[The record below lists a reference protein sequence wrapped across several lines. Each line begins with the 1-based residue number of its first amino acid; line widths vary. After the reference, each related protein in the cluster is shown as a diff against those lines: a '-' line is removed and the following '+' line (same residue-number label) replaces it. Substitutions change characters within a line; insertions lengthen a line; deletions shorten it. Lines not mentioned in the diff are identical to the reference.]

1 MNPYI
6 RKDVLLKK
14 ILYILILITSVRIA
28 FGGDAPAA
36 EYAGKRDVFMAGA
49 GVIITRN
56 PHKGIGTES
65 RGIPLF
71 FYRNE
76 KFLFYGPILNYSLL
90 KEERWE
96 VRGLARVRF
105 EGYEEDD
112 SRYLR
117 GMDDREWTLEL
128 GGSLSRILGEARI
141 TADVSAD
148 VLNEHKG
155 HQVRLSY
162 NYDFRGAANIRDLLV
177 TPSIG
182 VTYRSRQ
189 LNDYYYGVR
198 SNEAIPGRPEY
209 NVGDSTGLLTALR
222 LNYRLNEQ
230 WSVMGMGAVQ
240 WLGSEIT
247 DSPIVEKHY
256 MTSLLLGILFRF

>member
-1 MNPYI
+1 M
-6 RKDVLLKK
+6 KK
-14 ILYILILITSVRIA
+14 VFFIFILALAVRAIEGKE
-28 FGGDAPAA
+28 FPAG
-36 EYAGKRDVFMAGA
+36 EYAGPREIFMAGA
-49 GVIITRN
+49 GAVITRN
-56 PHKGIGTES
+56 PHRGIGTES

-71 FYRNE
+71 FYQKE
-76 KFLFYGPILNYSLL
+76 KVSLYGPIMNYSLL
-90 KEERWE
+90 EDAGWE

-117 GMDDREWTLEL
+117 GMDDRDWTLEL
-128 GGSLSRILGEARI
+128 GGSVSRALGGGEI
-141 TADVSAD
+141 TVTGTAD

-155 HQVRLSY
+155 HEIRISY
-162 NYDFRGAANIRDLLV
+162 DYAFRGAFNLPDLSV
-177 TPSIG
+177 TPG
-182 VTYRSRQ
+182 AGFNYRSSD

-198 SNEAIPGRPEY
+198 SDEATPVRPEY
-209 NVGDSTGLLTALR
+209 DVGDSTGLLAALR

-230 WSVMGMGAVQ
+230 WSVMGMTSIQ

-256 MTSLLLGILFRF
+256 VASLLLGIMYRF

>member
-1 MNPYI
+1 VP
-6 RKDVLLKK
+6 LKK
-14 ILYILILITSVRIA
+14 ILYILILVLTVGAA
-28 FGGDAPAA
+28 FGRDVPVA
-36 EYAGKRDVFMAGA
+36 EYTGTRDIFLAGA
-49 GVIITRN
+49 GAIITRN
-56 PHKGIGTES
+56 PHRGIGTES
-65 RGIPLF
+65 HGIPLF
-71 FYRNE
+71 FYQKER
-76 KFLFYGPILNYSLL
+76 LSLYGPMMNYSLL
-90 KEERWE
+90 EDSGWE
-96 VRGLARVRF
+96 VRGLARMRF

-112 SRYLR
+112 SRYLW

-162 NYDFRGAANIRDLLV
+162 NYDFRGAANILDLLV

-182 VTYRSRQ
+182 VTYRSRR

-198 SNEAIPGRPEY
+198 CDEAITGRPEY
-209 NVGDSTGLLTALR
+209 DVGDSTGLLTALR

-230 WSVMGMGAVQ
+230 WSVMSMAAVQ

-256 MTSLLLGILFRF
+256 MASILLGIMYRF

>member
-1 MNPYI
+1 M
-6 RKDVLLKK
+6 KK
-14 ILYILILITSVRIA
+14 ILYILIIILAVET
-28 FGGDAPAA
+28 AA
-36 EYAGKRDVFMAGA
+36 GREVMDSNYAGAREVFMAGA
-49 GVIITRN
+49 GAVISLN
-56 PHKGIGTES
+56 PHKGIGAES

-71 FYRNE
+71 FYQKE
-76 KFLFYGPILNYSLL
+76 KLSLYGPMMNYSLL
-90 KEERWE
+90 KEAGWE
-96 VRGLARVRF
+96 VRALARMRF

-117 GMDDREWTLEL
+117 GMDEREWTLEL
-128 GGSLSRILGEARI
+128 GGSLSRSLGEGRV

-155 HQVRLSY
+155 HEVRLSY
-162 NYDFRGAANIRDLLV
+162 NYDFRGPANIRDLLV

-182 VTYRSRQ
+182 VTYRSSR

-198 SNEAIPGRPEY
+198 SDEAIPGRPEY
-209 NVGDSTGLLTALR
+209 NVGDSAGLLTALR
-222 LNYRLNEQ
+222 LNYRLSER
-230 WSVMGMGAVQ
+230 WSAMGMAFVQ

-256 MTSLLLGILFRF
+256 RASFMVGIMCRF